1 MRRPLRGWRSARG
14 QRVPTTAAAPAGTP
28 PFAVPFPY
36 LQQQPLKIGL
46 GLLALTFYLWIIHSY
61 KLPAVD
67 VAVIGMALGVLV
79 RGGTIRI
86 PFPLACFGILILWG
100 CLGLAVTDDAG
111 RTLDALI
118 DLGKLWIIAFCVVNV
133 VRTAADFRYL
143 VIAWLAVF
151 ALYPVRGALYNQYIC
166 HCTTLGRVT
175 WNFVFGNPNDLAAL
189 TMVPLGLCAGVAT
202 VERTKFFRMSALA
215 GVVILSMIILLTQS
229 RAAILGLGAAA
240 LMLLFTSRRKV
251 RDIGTLVALLGAA
264 IVFAPK
270 KVWERVAGLAN
281 VSVEADMQGVDPEA
295 SAESRWA
302 IWQVAIR
309 TVGGNP
315 VTGIGASMMPVRH
328 EQESSRENLRSTVR
342 GEKDTHS
349 TYLKLAAEMGVPAL
363 ILYLMMWGSV
373 FRRVHRARKSIAGI
387 RPKDHQVLFYLQLAM
402 TAFMVA
408 SIFGSYG
415 AVSFTYLIVC
425 VAWLAAEI
433 LGREPWYVSPQ
444 TAMKLQAQA
453 VRGR

>member
-1 MRRPLRGWRSARG
+1 
-14 QRVPTTAAAPAGTP
+14 
-28 PFAVPFPY
+28 
-36 LQQQPLKIGL
+36 
-46 GLLALTFYLWIIHSY
+46 
-61 KLPAVD
+61 
-67 VAVIGMALGVLV
+67 
-79 RGGTIRI
+79 
-86 PFPLACFGILILWG
+86 
-100 CLGLAVTDDAG
+100 
-111 RTLDALI
+111 
-118 DLGKLWIIAFCVVNV
+118 
-133 VRTAADFRYL
+133 
-143 VIAWLAVF
+143 
-151 ALYPVRGALYNQYIC
+151 
-166 HCTTLGRVT
+166 VT

-251 RDIGTLVALLGAA
+251 RDIGTLVVLLGAA

-302 IWQVAIR
+302 IWQVAFKTI
-309 TVGGNP
+309 GGNP

-328 EQESSRENLRSTVR
+328 AQESSRENLRSTVR

-349 TYLKLAAEMGVPAL
+349 TYIKLAAEMGIPAL

-373 FRRVHRARKSIAGI
+373 FRRVHRARKSIATT
-387 RPKDHQVLFYLQLAM
+387 RPKDHQMLFYLELAM
-402 TAFMVA
+402 TAYMVA

-415 AVSFTYLIVC
+415 AVSFTYLIVS
-425 VAWLAAEI
+425 VAWLASDI

-444 TAMKLQAQA
+444 TAMKLQPQA